1 MAKAFTS
8 EDQNGIAV
16 IRIDVPGEAV
26 NTWTNE
32 AISGF
37 EETLAELEKNRSR
50 YRGVVFYSGKATG
63 FHAGANLDMLG
74 GQTDIEAFRTRLA
87 HFNDLFTRLENL
99 GIPTVAAISGPC
111 MGGGYEFALAMTA
124 RITANGP
131 RTRIG
136 LPECNVG
143 VIPGGGGT
151 QRLPRL
157 IGLSA
162 LEMIVRGAVV
172 PAGKA
177 LEAGLVDR
185 VCPEKDDLVER
196 AKAFAEEIARDAST
210 LRRSVPDLSGLD
222 EAVAAARALARKAS
236 RGRDLP
242 APRLAIKAVEEG
254 LKCASLAE
262 GLKIETECFL
272 EVLATPEC
280 KGSINTFFLKTYSDK
295 PLTMI
300 PKGFHPRPLKKLAV
314 LGFGTMGRGIIIDML
329 RCLQVPVVVKDL
341 PEALEPGKAFVKKI
355 LEGMAEKGQFKKS
368 VDDLMGLLK
377 PVSEW
382 TADFADVDLVV
393 EAVFEDPAVK
403 DQVYGDLC
411 RAVPEDCL
419 IVSNTSSLPV
429 DRLARSVTHPK
440 RFLGAHFFSPVWRME
455 LLEIIRGK
463 ETTDEAVYNLLNFAA
478 GLRKRPIVCND
489 NPGFVVNAMLFPYF
503 IKAYEL
509 LGEGVP
515 MDAVDNAMMRF
526 GLPVGPIR
534 LTDEV
539 GIDVSYLVL
548 TKSLGRKAPMALE
561 NVYKAGR
568 FGRNKNGKGFY
579 TKEGAV
585 DPEAL
590 PLVNPQ
596 GLKKEMSVESLQEML
611 FLPFVETGKELLD
624 KGVVKGPRA
633 VDIGAIWGIGFPA
646 DKGGPLKWADLT
658 GLSGKLYKKNFYKG

>member
-1 MAKAFTS
+1 MGKAFAS
-8 EDQNGIAV
+8 EDQGGIAV

-37 EETLAELEKNRSR
+37 EETLADLVKDRSR
-50 YRGVVFYSGKATG
+50 FRGVVFYSGKATG
-63 FHAGANLDMLG
+63 FHAGANLDMLE
-74 GQTDIEAFRTRLA
+74 GQTDIEAFRSRLT
-87 HFNDLFTRLENL
+87 HFNDLFGRLENL

-124 RITANGP
+124 RIAADGP

-157 IGLSA
+157 IGLPA
-162 LEMIVRGAVV
+162 LDMIVRGAVV
-172 PAGKA
+172 PAGRA
-177 LEAGLVDR
+177 LELGLVDR
-185 VCPEKDDLVER
+185 LCPEKEDLLER
-196 AKAFAEEIARDAST
+196 AKAFVDEIGRDPAL
-210 LRRSVPDLSGLD
+210 LRREAPDLSGLD
-222 EAVAAARALARKAS
+222 DAVAKARAFARKAS
-236 RGRDLP
+236 RGRELP
-242 APRLAIKAVEEG
+242 APRLALRAMQEG
-254 LKCASLAE
+254 LKRPLAE
-262 GLKIETECFL
+262 GLKVETDCFL

-295 PLTMI
+295 PQTMI
-300 PKGFHPRPLKKLAV
+300 PKGFHPRPLKKMAL
-314 LGFGTMGRGIIIDML
+314 LGFGTMGRGIVIDVL
-329 RCLQVPVVVKDL
+329 RRLRLPVIVKDV
-341 PEALEPGKAFVKKI
+341 PEALEPGLAFVRKI
-355 LEGMAEKGQFKKS
+355 LEGMADKGQLGKP
-368 VDDLMGLLK
+368 VDALMDLLT

-382 TADFADVDLVV
+382 TDVFGEADLVI

-403 DQVYGDLC
+403 DQVYRDLC
-411 RAVPEDCL
+411 GAVREDCL

-429 DRLARSVTHPK
+429 TRLAESVTFPQ

-455 LLEIIRGK
+455 LLEIIRGR
-463 ETTDEAVYNLLNFAA
+463 ETADEAVYDLLNFAA

-515 MDAVDNAMMRF
+515 MDAVDEAMTRF

-579 TKEGAV
+579 TREGAV
-585 DPEAL
+585 DPGAL

-633 VDIGAIWGIGFPA
+633 IDIGAIWGIGFPA

-658 GLSGKLYKKNFYKG
+658 GLSGKLYGRSFYKG

>member
-8 EDQNGIAV
+8 EDQGGIAV

-37 EETLAELEKNRSR
+37 EETLAELEKNRSC

-74 GQTDIEAFRTRLA
+74 GQTDIEAFRARLA
-87 HFNDLFTRLENL
+87 HFNDLFGRLENL

-124 RITANGP
+124 RISANGP
-131 RTRIG
+131 RTLIG

-162 LEMIVRGAVV
+162 LQMIVRGAVV

-196 AKAFAEEIARDAST
+196 AKAFAEEIARDALT
-210 LRRSVPDLSGLD
+210 LRRSAPDLSGLD

-242 APRLAIKAVEEG
+242 APRLAIRAVEEG
-254 LKCASLAE
+254 LKCASLSE

-329 RCLQVPVVVKDL
+329 RRLQVPVVVKDL
-341 PEALEPGKAFVKKI
+341 PETLEPGKAFVKKI
-355 LEGMAEKGQFKKS
+355 LEGMAEKGQLKKS

-377 PVSEW
+377 PVSGW

-403 DQVYGDLC
+403 DEVYGDLC

-429 DRLARSVTHPK
+429 DRLARSVTSPK
-440 RFLGAHFFSPVWRME
+440 RFLGTHFFSPVWRME

-596 GLKKEMSVESLQEML
+596 GLKKEMTVESLQEML
-611 FLPFVETGKELLD
+611 FLPFVETGKELLE

-658 GLSGKLYKKNFYKG
+658 GLSEKLYKKSFYKG